1 MRSLFDGGKMRQCHD
16 VRHGIV
22 EKKEPMMKRSAVL
35 FRSTPGAK
43 LNPVK
48 GGYTALAIFLPLIFL
63 SMLGKGAFGGQVM
76 FGALLTAFADPG
88 PSSRIQ
94 AKVLLMIAVG
104 GALMTALG
112 RIIGGPW
119 WVEVLEIFLAVLLSG
134 LLAAYG
140 RAIAAVGSLLTIILV
155 LSLSTHSDPATAGTS
170 AAGFLLGGVILLL
183 FALVFARFQAGHNAP
198 ANDAPA
204 SRPRPTLATLTAQ
217 LTWSS
222 PLLRFT
228 VLRALGA
235 AVAAGIGWTLSGP
248 YPYWAAITVI
258 TCARPDQ
265 KTSQVVALQNIV
277 ATFLGALLA
286 DLLIAGVQSSLVIG
300 LIAVAVTFLAFT
312 VKELNYMLHL
322 FFLTNLILLI
332 ASIGTAGHAFVAWRM
347 LAILIG
353 AGIVLVI
360 TLLNQALLVKNETLS
375 GVS

>member
-1 MRSLFDGGKMRQCHD
+1 MRRCRAFC
-16 VRHGIV
+16 HGIV
-22 EKKEPMMKRSAVL
+22 EKKEHTMKRSAVL
-35 FRSTPGAK
+35 FRSAPGARP
-43 LNPVK
+43 NPVK
-48 GGYTALAIFLPLIFL
+48 GCYTALAIFLPLIVL
-63 SMLGKGAFGGQVM
+63 SMLGHVAFGAQVM
-76 FGALLTAFADPG
+76 LGALLTAFGDVG
-88 PSSRIQ
+88 TSSRMQ
-94 AKVLLMIAVG
+94 AKILLVIAVG

-112 RIIGGPW
+112 RLIGGPW
-119 WVEVLEIFLAVLLSG
+119 WVEGVEIFLAVLLSG

-155 LSLSTHSDPATAGTS
+155 LSLSTHGGPATAGSS

-183 FALVFARFQAGHNAP
+183 FALVFARFQAGHSSPRNEAH
-198 ANDAPA
+198 A
-204 SRPRPTLATLTAQ
+204 SRSRPTLTTFTAQ
-217 LTWSS
+217 LTWTS

-228 VLRALGA
+228 VLRAMGA

-248 YPYWAAITVI
+248 YPYWAALTVI
-258 TCARPDQ
+258 ICARPDK
-265 KTSQVVALQNIV
+265 KTSLVMALQNIV

-286 DLLIAGVQSSLVIG
+286 DVLIAGVQSSFVIG

-332 ASIGTAGHAFVAWRM
+332 ASIGTAGHAFVAWRI

-375 GVS
+375 EVS